1 MKRIIYLLFALALL
15 LSGCGGKEDSATEQ
29 TAYNIVQV
37 MLASLDES
45 EEADSLTWYQEP
57 EAVGSYLTNV
67 YRTGDISLND
77 AAVVRME
84 GARAFELAVL
94 FVDEGDADAA
104 SEAMQEYLTSRRAA
118 FTGYF
123 PDQANLVDK
132 GMILTR
138 GQCVALVVCNDP
150 EAAKTCFESC
160 FGDGVNA
167 KSIPAVPSPAVPS
180 PASEESGTEESC
192 TYVRLEYVDPGIDD
206 MTLFDSSAILSAW
219 ESGDASKLS
228 EEDKQ
233 VLDAAAA
240 VFEDYI
246 TPDMSD
252 YEKERAIYIWLTTHA
267 VYDGSHYE
275 PQGAPRSSYEPYGP
289 LINGTGVCLGYAE
302 AFRLMMDMAGVE
314 CITVTGA
321 AYQNRENHAWN
332 MVKLNGNW
340 YCVDPTWDHHD
351 IDEETLSDF
360 PIEML
365 MQFYN
370 YFNVTS
376 QYLADTDHQWD
387 YDNTPEATAEDGGQP

>member
-1 MKRIIYLLFALALL
+1 MKKVIYILMALILL
-15 LSGCGGKEDSATEQ
+15 LSGCGGKEDNSTEQ
-29 TAYNIVQV
+29 NAYNIVQL
-37 MLASLDES
+37 MLSDLDENN
-45 EEADSLTWYQEP
+45 ETDALTWYREP
-57 EAVGSYLTNV
+57 EEVSGYLTGFYQIGNIP
-67 YRTGDISLND
+67 ISD

-84 GARAFELAVL
+84 GTRAFELAVL
-94 FVDEGDADAA
+94 FVNEEDTDAV
-104 SEAMQEYLTSRRAA
+104 SEAMREYLISRRAA
-118 FTGYF
+118 FTGYL
-123 PDQANLVDK
+123 PDQADLVDN
-132 GMILTR
+132 GVILSR
-138 GQCVALVVCNDP
+138 GQCVALVVCSDP
-150 EAAKTCFESC
+150 ESARTNFESC

-167 KSIPAVPSPAVPS
+167 KSIPAVVLSPAP
-180 PASEESGTEESC
+180 EESRFDG
-192 TYVRLEYVDPGIDD
+192 RLEYVDPGIDD

-332 MVKLNGNW
+332 MVRLDGNW
-340 YCVDPTWDHHD
+340 YCVDSTWDHIG
-351 IDEETLSDF
+351 IDEELLPDY
-360 PIEML
+360 PIEIL
-365 MQFYN
+365 MQFYH

-387 YDNTPEATAEDGGQP
+387 YANTPEATAEDGGCP